1 MKLKNGAEYIE
12 SLRKIH
18 PVIYYKGKKIKNVTR
33 HPATAPHVRA
43 AAMTY
48 ALASDE
54 EYKDLAVTT
63 SHLTGRTIGRFTHVH
78 QNIEDL
84 IKKIK
89 LFRVLGQKTATCF
102 QRCVGHDGINA
113 TYSVAYEIDEKHGT
127 DYLERFKKW
136 LTYIQDENLMVV
148 GAMTDPKGDRS
159 KGPADQPDPDQYVHV
174 VERRDDGIVI
184 RGAKLH
190 MTGAVNSHEI
200 LIMPTTAMDDQS
212 KDYAIVCAIPVD
224 DPGITMIF
232 GRQASDDR
240 RDKMERID
248 VGKPS
253 FGAVGG
259 EAVIAFEDVFVP
271 TERVFMDGETDFT
284 GSLVYR
290 FAAHHRAN
298 YGACKTGLMDVLTGA
313 VSYLAQIQGT
323 ARAYHV
329 RDKVTEM
336 IHLCETLYSS
346 SIACSAEGWPTPSG
360 AYMVDTML
368 ANVCKQNVTRFHFE
382 VARLAVDLAGGLLA
396 TLPSQYDLESE
407 DVGHLVKK
415 YFSGAEG
422 IPTEYRIR
430 ISRLIEAMTG
440 GTALVESMHGAGSPQ
455 AQRVMIF
462 REGDLA
468 KKIKLAKALSGIP
481 VKEKRSRTRE
491 TSKS

>member
-1 MKLKNGAEYIE
+1 MKIRNGAEYIE
-12 SLRKIH
+12 SLRRIH
-18 PVIYYKGKKIKNVTR
+18 PRIYYKGERIEDVTR

-48 ALASDE
+48 ALASKE
-54 EYKDLAVTT
+54 EYRDLATAT
-63 SHLTGRTIGRFTHVH
+63 SHLTGHTISRFTHVH
-78 QNIEDL
+78 QNVEDL

-89 LFRVLGQKTATCF
+89 LLRVLGQKTGTCF

-113 TYSVAYEIDEKHGT
+113 VYSVAYEIDQKHGT
-127 DYLERFKKW
+127 GYFERFKKW

-174 VERRDDGIVI
+174 VEHREDGVVM

-190 MTGAVNSHEI
+190 MTGGVNSHEI
-200 LIMPTTAMDDQS
+200 LVMPTTAMDERS
-212 KDYAIVCAIPVD
+212 KDYAIVGAVPVD
-224 DPGITMIF
+224 TPGITMIF

-240 RDKMERID
+240 RDKRERID

-259 EAVIAFEDVFVP
+259 EAVIAFEDVFIP
-271 TERVFMDGETDFT
+271 RERIFMNGETDLT
-284 GSLVYR
+284 GTLVYR

-313 VSYLAQIQGT
+313 ISYLTQVQGT
-323 ARAYHV
+323 AKASHV
-329 RDKVTEM
+329 RDKITEM
-336 IHLCETLYSS
+336 VHLCETLYSS

-382 VARLAVDLAGGLLA
+382 VARLALDLAGGFIA

-415 YFSGAEG
+415 YFSGVEG
-422 IPTEYRIR
+422 IPTEERVKLARI
-430 ISRLIEAMTG
+430 IEAMTG

-455 AQRVMIF
+455 AQRVMIL
-462 REGDLA
+462 REGDLQ
-468 KKIKLAKALSGIP
+468 KKINLAKALLGIP
-481 VKEKRSRTRE
+481 AKTKTSPKKE
-491 TSKS
+491 

>member
-1 MKLKNGAEYIE
+1 MKLRNGAEYIE
-12 SLRKIH
+12 SLRKIK
-18 PVIYYKGKKIKNVTR
+18 PVIYYKGERIEDVTL
-33 HPATAPHVRA
+33 HPATAPHVRS

-48 ALASDE
+48 ALASD
-54 EYKDLAVTT
+54 KDYRSLATAT
-63 SHLTGRTIGRFTHVH
+63 SHLTGRTISRFTHVH
-78 QNIEDL
+78 RSIEDL

-89 LFRVLGQKTATCF
+89 LLRVLGQKTGTCF
-102 QRCVGHDGINA
+102 QRCVGLDGINA
-113 TYSVAYEIDEKHGT
+113 VYSITYDIDKKHGT
-127 DYLERFKKW
+127 DYLERFKRW
-136 LTYIQDENLMVV
+136 LIRIQDENLMVV

-159 KGPADQPDPDQYVHV
+159 KGPADQPDPDQYVHIA
-174 VERRDDGIVI
+174 ERRSDGIVI

-200 LIMPTTAMDDQS
+200 LVMPTTAMDERS

-240 RDKMERID
+240 RDKLERID

-271 TERVFMDGETDFT
+271 TDRIFMDGETAFT
-284 GSLVYR
+284 GDLVYR

-298 YGACKTGLMDVLTGA
+298 YGACKTGLMDVLIGA
-313 VSYLAQIQGT
+313 VTYLTQIQGT
-323 ARAYHV
+323 AKGSHV
-329 RDKVTEM
+329 REKVTEM

-346 SIACSAEGWPTPSG
+346 SIACSAEGWPTASG

-382 VARLAVDLAGGLLA
+382 VARLALDLAGGFIA

-415 YFSGAEG
+415 YFSGVEG
-422 IPTEYRIR
+422 IPTEHRIK
-430 ISRLIEAMTG
+430 IARLIEAMTG

-455 AQRVMIF
+455 AQRIMIF
-462 REGDLA
+462 REGGLE
-468 KKIKLAKALSGIP
+468 KKVKLAKALLGIP
-481 VKEKRSRTRE
+481 SGK
-491 TSKS
+491 

>member
-1 MKLKNGAEYIE
+1 
-12 SLRKIH
+12 
-18 PVIYYKGKKIKNVTR
+18 
-33 HPATAPHVRA
+33 
-43 AAMTY
+43 MTY
-48 ALASDE
+48 ALASDD
-54 EYKDLAVTT
+54 EYRDLATAT
-63 SHLTGRTIGRFTHVH
+63 SHLTGRTISRFTHVH

-84 IKKIK
+84 IKKVK
-89 LFRVLGQKTATCF
+89 LLRVLGQKTGTCF
-102 QRCVGHDGINA
+102 QRCVGFDGINA
-113 TYSVAYEIDEKHGT
+113 VYSIAYEIDQKRGT
-127 DYLERFKKW
+127 DYFERFKDW
-136 LTYIQDENLMVV
+136 LTFIQDKNLMVV

-159 KGPADQPDPDQYVHV
+159 KSPANQPDPDQYVHIK
-174 VERRDDGIVI
+174 ERRDDGIII

-190 MTGAVNSHEI
+190 MTGGVNSHEI
-200 LIMPTTAMDDQS
+200 LVMPTSAMDEQS
-212 KDYAIVCAIPVD
+212 KDYAVTCALPVD
-224 DPGITMIF
+224 APGVTMIF

-240 RDKMERID
+240 RDKRERID

-253 FGAVGG
+253 YGAVGG

-271 TERVFMDGETDFT
+271 WERVFMDGETDFT

-313 VSYLAQIQGT
+313 VSYLTQVQGT
-323 ARAYHV
+323 AKASHV
-329 RDKVTEM
+329 KDKVTEM

-382 VARLAVDLAGGLLA
+382 VARLAVDLAGGFLA

-415 YFSGAEG
+415 YFSGVEG
-422 IPTEYRIR
+422 IPTEHRMK

-455 AQRVMIF
+455 AQRIMIL
-462 REGDLA
+462 REGNLD
-468 KKIKLAKALSGIP
+468 KKIKLAKALLGIP
-481 VKEKRSRTRE
+481 QK
-491 TSKS
+491 KSSSSPTH

>member
-1 MKLKNGAEYIE
+1 MKIRNGAEYIE
-12 SLRKIH
+12 SLRKIK
-18 PVIYYKGKKIKNVTR
+18 PVIYYKGERIEDVTR
-33 HPATAPHVRA
+33 HPATAPHVRS

-48 ALASDE
+48 ALANDKD
-54 EYKDLAVTT
+54 YRDLATAT
-63 SHLTGRTIGRFTHVH
+63 SHLTGRTISRFTHVH
-78 QNIEDL
+78 RSIEDL

-89 LFRVLGQKTATCF
+89 LLRVLGQKTGTCF
-102 QRCVGHDGINA
+102 QRCVGLDGINA
-113 TYSVAYEIDEKHGT
+113 VYSIAYDIDKKHGT
-127 DYLERFKKW
+127 DYLERFKRW
-136 LTYIQDENLMVV
+136 LIRIQDENLMVV

-159 KGPADQPDPDQYVHV
+159 KSPADQPDPDQYVHIA
-174 VERRDDGIVI
+174 ERRSDGILI

-200 LIMPTTAMDDQS
+200 LIMPTAAMDERS
-212 KDYAIVCAIPVD
+212 KDYAIVCAVAVD

-240 RDKMERID
+240 RDKRERID

-259 EAVIAFEDVFVP
+259 EAVIVFEDVFVP
-271 TERVFMDGETDFT
+271 TERIFMDGETAFT
-284 GSLVYR
+284 GDLVYR

-313 VSYLAQIQGT
+313 VTYLTQIQGT
-323 ARAYHV
+323 AKGSHV
-329 RDKVTEM
+329 KEKITEM

-346 SIACSAEGWPTPSG
+346 SIACSAEGWPTASG

-382 VARLAVDLAGGLLA
+382 VARLAIDLAGGFIA

-415 YFSGAEG
+415 YFSGVEG
-422 IPTEYRIR
+422 IPTEHRIK
-430 ISRLIEAMTG
+430 IARLIEAMTG

-455 AQRVMIF
+455 AQRIMIL
-462 REGDLA
+462 REGGLD
-468 KKIKLAKALSGIP
+468 KKVKLAKALLGIP
-481 VKEKRSRTRE
+481 SGK
-491 TSKS
+491 

>member
-1 MKLKNGAEYIE
+1 MKLKNGAEYME
-12 SLRKIH
+12 SLRKIK
-18 PVIYYKGKKIKNVTR
+18 PLVYYKGKRINDVTR
-33 HPATAPHVRA
+33 HPATAPHVRS

-48 ALASDE
+48 ALASDD
-54 EYKDLAVTT
+54 EYKELATAT
-63 SHLTGRTIGRFTHVH
+63 SHLTGRTISRFTHVH

-89 LFRVLGQKTATCF
+89 LFRVLGQKTGTCY
-102 QRCVGHDGINA
+102 QRCVGFDGINA
-113 TYSVAYEIDEKHGT
+113 VYSVAFEIDQKHGT

-159 KGPADQPDPDQYVHV
+159 RGPADQDDPDQYVHV

-200 LIMPTTAMDDQS
+200 LVMPTTAMDERS
-212 KDYAIVCAIPVD
+212 KDYAVVCAIPVD
-224 DPGITMIF
+224 ALGITMIF

-240 RDKMERID
+240 RDKRERID

-271 TERVFMDGETDFT
+271 RERIFMDGETEFT

-313 VSYLAQIQGT
+313 VSYLTQIQGT
-323 ARAYHV
+323 AKGSHV

-382 VARLAVDLAGGLLA
+382 VARLAVDLAGGFLA

-407 DVGHLVKK
+407 EVGHLVKK
-415 YFSGAEG
+415 YFSGAAG
-422 IPTEYRIR
+422 IPTEHRIK
-430 ISRLIEAMTG
+430 IARLIEAMTG
-440 GTALVESMHGAGSPQ
+440 GTALIESMHGAGSPQ
-455 AQRVMIF
+455 AQRIMIL
-462 REGDLA
+462 REGNLD
-468 KKIKLAKALSGIP
+468 KKIKLAKALLGIP
-481 VKEKRSRTRE
+481 VK
-491 TSKS
+491 KSG

>member
-1 MKLKNGAEYIE
+1 MKIKNGAEYME
-12 SLRKIH
+12 SLRKLR
-18 PVIYYKGKKIKNVTR
+18 PVIYYKGKRIEDVTR

-48 ALASDE
+48 ALASDDK
-54 EYKDLAVTT
+54 YRDLATAT
-63 SHLTGRTIGRFTHVH
+63 SHLTGRTISRFTHIH
-78 QNIEDL
+78 QNVEDL
-84 IKKIK
+84 LKKIK
-89 LFRVLGQKTATCF
+89 LLRVLGQKTGTCF
-102 QRCVGHDGINA
+102 QRCVGFDGINSL
-113 TYSVAYEIDEKHGT
+113 YSVAYEIDQKHGT
-127 DYLERFKKW
+127 DYFGRFKEW
-136 LTYIQDENLMVV
+136 LIRIQDENFMVV

-159 KGPADQPDPDQYVHV
+159 LGPADQPDPDQYVHI
-174 VERRDDGIVI
+174 VEHRPDGVVI

-190 MTGAVNSHEI
+190 MTGGVNSHEI
-200 LIMPTTAMDDQS
+200 LVMPTTAMDERS
-212 KDYAIVCAIPVD
+212 KDYAVVCAIPVD
-224 DPGITMIF
+224 APGITMIF

-240 RDKMERID
+240 RDKLERID

-271 TERVFMDGETDFT
+271 TERIFMHGETEFT
-284 GSLVYR
+284 NTLVYR

-298 YGACKTGLMDVLTGA
+298 YGACKTGLMDVLIGA
-313 VSYLAQIQGT
+313 VSYLAQVQGT
-323 ARAYHV
+323 AKASHV

-346 SIACSAEGWPTPSG
+346 SIACSAEGWPTDSG

-382 VARLAVDLAGGLLA
+382 VARLALDLAGGFIA

-415 YFSGAEG
+415 YFSGVKD
-422 IPTEYRIR
+422 IPTEERIKLA
-430 ISRLIEAMTG
+430 RLIEAMTG

-455 AQRVMIF
+455 AQRIMIF
-462 REGDLA
+462 REGELD
-468 KKIKLAKALSGIP
+468 KKIQLAKALIGVP
-481 VKEKRSRTRE
+481 QKKKTA
-491 TSKS
+491 KKD